1 MYWLLALVFLVGNRV
16 SYKALQAS
24 ISTLLAS
31 TGVLQ
36 GGLQPST
43 DSLLDLYRVNYHWY
57 YRPLGTELQ
66 SSSRTS
72 TAPSTGSTRALQAS
86 YGSSMGL
93 LQG

>member
-1 MYWLLALVFLVGNRV
+1 MCWLLALVFLVRNRV

-24 ISTLLAS
+24 MSSLPAS

-43 DSLLDLYRVNYHWY
+43 DSLLDFYRVDYHRY
-57 YRPLGTELQ
+57 YRPLGTKLQ
-66 SSSRTS
+66 SSSGM
-72 TAPSTGSTRALQAS
+72 STGPLLAS

-93 LQG
+93 LRG